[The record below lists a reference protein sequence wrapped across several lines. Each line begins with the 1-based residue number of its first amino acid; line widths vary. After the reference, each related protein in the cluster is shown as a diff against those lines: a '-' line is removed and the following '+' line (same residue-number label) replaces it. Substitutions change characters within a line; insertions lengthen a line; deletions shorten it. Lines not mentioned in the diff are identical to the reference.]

1 MVKNIT
7 KPFFEIND
15 YPQVFSAM
23 NDVKQTT

>member
-23 NDVKQTT
+23 DDVKQTT